1 VAKEQKQKK
10 RHNYQM
16 QKANNTHV
24 TMLVIVGGYILYMAY
39 KMVSNTLSGSSNMSL
54 TTTVILAVVLGLV
67 GLGVLGYAGYVF
79 YVSRKQSELSDE
91 EAAAIDAEM
100 AQADRENGF
109 VTDET
114 EEE

>member
-1 VAKEQKQKK
+1 
-10 RHNYQM
+10 
-16 QKANNTHV
+16 
-24 TMLVIVGGYILYMAY
+24 
-39 KMVSNTLSGSSNMSL
+39 
-54 TTTVILAVVLGLV
+54 VVLGLV